1 MCARAA
7 TSWLIARSS
16 RLRVDLPSQLG
27 GGPEL
32 ELELLGGGVLEL
44 ELLELELLGGSEL
57 LDGSELLE
65 LGSELLELG
74 GSELAELEGSSDEED
89 DGGGGAAAA
98 GPCGVVAP
106 SGYSGTRWGRQE
118 SA

>member
-1 MCARAA
+1 V
-7 TSWLIARSS
+7 L
-16 RLRVDLPSQLG
+16 
-27 GGPEL
+27 EL

-89 DGGGGAAAA
+89 DDGGGAAAA